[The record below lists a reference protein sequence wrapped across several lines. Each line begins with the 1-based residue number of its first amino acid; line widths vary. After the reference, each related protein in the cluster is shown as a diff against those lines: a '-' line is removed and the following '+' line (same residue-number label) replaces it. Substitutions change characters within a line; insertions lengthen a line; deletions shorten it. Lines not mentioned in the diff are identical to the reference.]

1 MMHTRKE
8 IDGSIVIDIPY
19 PIWEQLM
26 NQGKEVEILLILAKP
41 AYVRFQ
47 RTEGQ
52 WFNNIHYWYGVDL
65 DLDLDLDHGLKKNL
79 ELDLD
84 LDLDLDLELDLDFWV

>member
-8 IDGSIVIDIPY
+8 NDGSIVIDIPY

-26 NQGKEVEILLILAKP
+26 NQGKEVEIYLP
-41 AYVRFQ
+41 SQ

-52 WFNNIHYWYGVDL
+52 WFNNIHYWYWVDL
-65 DLDLDLDHGLKKNL
+65 DLDNGLKKSRVRSRFRSRL
-79 ELDLD
+79 HLDLD
-84 LDLDLDLELDLDFWV
+84 LDYI